1 MKTIN
6 DKMLANAALLFVLA
20 LFVVML
26 IQWWKAPAYS
36 LTNEAVLQK
45 TSNDET
51 LIKPQQLKTMQLQ
64 GNLKEYALLDLSGSL
79 QNKAD
84 FGSYLSIP
92 FAEILDS
99 KNLKSIKKSEKL
111 LVVATT
117 ESEAVLAVQLLIS
130 KGVANVSLLSNN
142 ADFTDLVLTQ
152 EMDAAFFDA
161 HTEKAR
167 YDYGRFLK
175 NQSSGAKKAAKQAEI
190 PGGVKVVAAAGGC

>member
-20 LFVVML
+20 LFVVIL

-45 TSNDET
+45 TSNDEI

-64 GNLKEYALLDLSGSL
+64 KNLKEYTLLDLSSSL

-84 FGSYLSIP
+84 FGSYLGIP
-92 FAEILDS
+92 FAGILDS
-99 KNLKSIKKSEKL
+99 KNLKSIKKTDKL
-111 LVVATT
+111 LVVAAT
-117 ESEAVLAVQLLIS
+117 ESEAAMAAQLLIS
-130 KGVANVSLLSNN
+130 KGIANVSVLSNN
-142 ADFTDLVLTQ
+142 ASFTDRVLTQ

-161 HTEKAR
+161 HAEKAR

-175 NQSSGAKKAAKQAEI
+175 NQSSGAKKASKQAEI

>member
-142 ADFTDLVLTQ
+142 ADFTDIVLTQ

>member
-20 LFVVML
+20 LFVVIL

-36 LTNEAVLQK
+36 HTNKDVLQK

-64 GNLKEYALLDLSGSL
+64 GNLKKYALLDLSGSL
-79 QNKAD
+79 QNKAE

-92 FAEILDS
+92 FGEILET
-99 KNLKSIKKSEKL
+99 KNLKSIKRSDKL
-111 LVVATT
+111 LVVAAT
-117 ESEAVLAVQLLIS
+117 ESEAVMAAQLLIS
-130 KGVANVSLLSNN
+130 KGVSQIGILAKDT
-142 ADFTDLVLTQ
+142 DFTDRVLTQ

-161 HTEKAR
+161 QAEKAR

-175 NQSSGAKKAAKQAEI
+175 NQSSGAKKASKQAEI

>member
-20 LFVVML
+20 LFVVIL

-45 TSNDET
+45 TANEQV
-51 LIKPQQLKTMQLQ
+51 LILPQQLKTIQLQ
-64 GNLKEYALLDLSGSL
+64 ENLKEYALLDLSGSL

-92 FAEILDS
+92 FAEILNS
-99 KNLKSIKKSEKL
+99 KNLKSIKKSDKL
-111 LVVATT
+111 LVVAAT
-117 ESEAVLAVQLLIS
+117 ESEAVMAAQLLIS
-130 KGVANVSLLSNN
+130 KGVVDVSALSNN
-142 ADFTDLVLTQ
+142 ASFTDRVLTQ
-152 EMDAAFFDA
+152 EMDAALFDA

-175 NQSSGAKKAAKQAEI
+175 SQSSGAKNAANQSKI